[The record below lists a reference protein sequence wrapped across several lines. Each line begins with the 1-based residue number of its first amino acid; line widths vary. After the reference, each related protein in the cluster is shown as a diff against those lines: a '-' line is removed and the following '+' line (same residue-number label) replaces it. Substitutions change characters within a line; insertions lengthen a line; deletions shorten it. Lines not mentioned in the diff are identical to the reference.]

1 MPPKPDFAHRS
12 FHELAD
18 KVAGS
23 CGDRAPFALQVG
35 AMDGVR
41 FDLLHPHLSGGAWN
55 GVLVEPVP
63 DMFEK
68 LQATYAAQP
77 HLKLVNCAIAEHD
90 GTLTL
95 RRVAPQAV
103 EEGLIPAEAL
113 GISTMYKDRGILG
126 HPAFA
131 KGYPEVADKYVVE
144 LETACRKLSGI
155 LNELDTLDIDVVMID
170 TEGADWM
177 IAKQLDLDAYRPRL
191 VCLEYDSLTE
201 TELAECCVHFMK
213 HGYKAAIC
221 AEDEQN
227 LLFVA
232 PDL

>member
-1 MPPKPDFAHRS
+1 MPPKPDFAKRS

-18 KVAGS
+18 KVSHS
-23 CGDRAPFALQVG
+23 CSGRQPFALQIG

-41 FDLLHPHLSGGAWN
+41 FDLLHPHLSKGGWD
-55 GVLVEPVP
+55 GILIEPVP
-63 DMFEK
+63 DMFAK
-68 LQATYAAQP
+68 LQETYAAHQR
-77 HLKLVNCAIAEHD
+77 LKLVNCAVAEHD

-103 EEGLIPAEAL
+103 EAGLIPAEAL
-113 GISTMYKDRGILG
+113 GVSTMYKDRGVLG

-131 KGYPEVADKYVVE
+131 KGFPEVADKYVVQ
-144 LETACRKLSGI
+144 LETACRRLSGI
-155 LNELDTLDIDVVMID
+155 LGELMTIDIDLVMID

-177 IAKQLDLDAYRPRL
+177 IAQQLDLDLYNPKL

-201 TELAECCVHFMK
+201 GELGACCRHFLTY
-213 HGYKAAIC
+213 GYEPALC

-232 PDL
+232 PGL